1 MKKKILSLVL
11 ACILGVMSV
20 SSPVYAD
27 EVSTEYS
34 FPDVPEGYLGMIVDE
49 YGNITELIPMPTAR
63 IDPYVD
69 SIYTIEPKHSFISY
83 LYEPTNQFIV
93 GFGYLTAD
101 SYGTNEIHATTEN
114 RMLELA
120 ICKADSIGGDRISVK
135 SHIFS
140 TNFKDRYQYKDSY
153 LDNLTGTYIN
163 LTLYG
168 DLSKDYY
175 SGQVTNLSSQSADVR
190 IRIFST

>member
-1 MKKKILSLVL
+1 MKKKFLSLVL

-63 IDPYVD
+63 INPYVD

-83 LYEPTNQFIV
+83 QYEPTNQFIV

-101 SYGTNEIHATTEN
+101 SYGAEIHATTEN

-120 ICKADSIGGDRISVK
+120 ICKADSISGNRIPVE

-140 TNFKDRYQYKDSY
+140 TNYEDRFQYLDSY
-153 LDNLTGTYIN
+153 LDNLTETYIN
-163 LTLYG
+163 LILYG

-175 SGQVTNLSSQSADVR
+175 SGRVTNLSSQSADVR
-190 IRIFST
+190 ILIYSN